1 MTHLEALLF
10 MNRTRRRDTW
20 AVYGGVTL
28 PFTQTQFA
36 KDTMFQLTGSGTV
49 WDGSLFY
56 VKDELHL
63 DIRIQWEEYT
73 FNSVDQGYIQN
84 SLNIVH
90 PSIFCFLTA
99 AQLSAIVEPVNLSF
113 IAFASLDPV
122 DIEDDDLNMICLEAG
137 VPFITLEELEFKR
150 EDILNLMIKPALEE
164 YYKWY
169 PILVVE
175 QFPAPKFNIDVPM
188 PIWAKNVQ
196 RAYINPGYPIT
207 GNHQNPITRYFDE
220 VVLAASSR
228 GTFSSPSINYRRR
241 QPFTDIQGYSTFLL
255 EKAVR
260 QGAVNHGSRKR
271 IRVELHNRRV
281 TGYSNIQGILE
292 IEWGTISY
300 KWNDIP
306 FNRVREVR
314 DLATAKLLRAL
325 GGLRSQ
331 INTDLPGTIN
341 YEAFMTRADKLE
353 EQTIKLWQ
361 ENVRTTIARG

>member
-1 MTHLEALLF
+1 MTHLEALLL
-10 MNRTRRRDTW
+10 MDNRRRRDSW
-20 AVYGGVTL
+20 AVYGGVVL
-28 PFTQTQFA
+28 PNTQTEYA
-36 KDTMFQLTGSGTV
+36 KDMMFQLSGSGTI
-49 WDGSLFY
+49 WDGALFY
-56 VKDELHL
+56 IKDELHL
-63 DIRIQWEEYT
+63 DTPINWSEYT
-73 FNSVDQGYIQN
+73 FNDQSKATIKN
-84 SLNIVH
+84 ALNIIH

-99 AQLSAIVEPVNLSF
+99 AQFTAIPEPIDLSF

-150 EDILNLMIKPALEE
+150 DDILNLMVKPALEE

-281 TGYSNIQGILE
+281 TGYSNIQGLLE
-292 IEWGTISY
+292 IEWGTLSY

-314 DLATAKLLRAL
+314 ELASAKVLRAL
-325 GGLRSQ
+325 GSLRSQ
-331 INTDLPGTIN
+331 LNTDLPGTIN
-341 YEAFMTRADKLE
+341 YESFLTRADALE
-353 EQTIKLWQ
+353 EKIMTLWQ

>member
-1 MTHLEALLF
+1 MTHLEALLL
-10 MNRTRRRDTW
+10 MNNRRKRDSW
-20 AVYGGVTL
+20 AVYGEVVL
-28 PFTQTQFA
+28 PSTQTEFA
-36 KDTMFQLTGSGTV
+36 KDMMFQLSGSGSI
-49 WDGSLFY
+49 WDGCLFY
-56 VKDELHL
+56 IKDELHL
-63 DIRIQWEEYT
+63 EAPIIWSEYT
-73 FNSVDQGYIQN
+73 FNNSSKATIMN

-99 AQLSAIVEPVNLSF
+99 TDLALIVEPVDISF

-122 DIEDDDLNMICLEAG
+122 DIEDDDLNLICLEAG

-150 EDILNLMIKPALEE
+150 EDILRLMIQPALEE

-169 PILVVE
+169 PIIYVE

-260 QGAVNHGSRKR
+260 QGAINHGSRKR

-281 TGYSNIQGILE
+281 TGYSNIQGLLE
-292 IEWGTISY
+292 IEWGTLSY
-300 KWNDIP
+300 KWSDIP

-314 DLATAKLLRAL
+314 DLATAKVLRAL
-325 GGLRSQ
+325 GSLRSQ
-331 INTDLPGTIN
+331 INSDLPGTIN
-341 YEAFMTRADKLE
+341 YDSFMTRADKLE
-353 EQTIKLWQ
+353 EDTIKLWQ

>member
-1 MTHLEALLF
+1 MTHLEALLL
-10 MNRTRRRDTW
+10 MDSRRKRDSW
-20 AVYGGVTL
+20 AVYGGVVL
-28 PFTQTQFA
+28 PSTQTQFA
-36 KDTMFQLTGSGTV
+36 KDMMFQLTGSGTI

-56 VKDELHL
+56 IKDELHL
-63 DIRIQWEEYT
+63 ESSINWSEYVFDNASKGT
-73 FNSVDQGYIQN
+73 IKNTLS
-84 SLNIVH
+84 IVH
-90 PSIFCFLTA
+90 PSIFCFLTFA
-99 AQLSAIVEPVNLSF
+99 DLALVAEPVDLSF

-122 DIEDDDLNMICLEAG
+122 DILDEDLHIICLEAG

-150 EDILNLMIKPALEE
+150 DDILRLMIQPALEE

-169 PILVVE
+169 PIIYVE

-228 GTFSSPSINYRRR
+228 GTFASPSINYRRR

-260 QGAVNHGSRKR
+260 QGAINHGSRKR

-281 TGYSNIQGILE
+281 TGYSNIQGLLE
-292 IEWGTISY
+292 IEWGTLSY
-300 KWNDIP
+300 KWSDIP

-314 DLATAKLLRAL
+314 DLATAKVLRAL
-325 GGLRSQ
+325 GSLRSQ
-331 INTDLPGTIN
+331 LNSSLPGLVN
-341 YEAFMTRADKLE
+341 YETFMTRADKLE
-353 EQTIKLWQ
+353 EDTIKLWQ